1 MSTSTLC
8 RARRQAVFADAEDH
22 EGRRQRSGH
31 WVAHDRLQN
40 GPEGGVPA
48 AVLRAA
54 PGQKTALRRCAKA
67 GRWRALCQHCVC
79 KKAMQW
85 GSGFHQMRQAAQ
97 RSGEQD
103 ESVHV
108 RCSVAVAA

>member
-8 RARRQAVFADAEDH
+8 RTRRQAVFADAEDH

-31 WVAHDRLQN
+31 WVAHERLQN
-40 GPEGGVPA
+40 GPEGEVPA

-54 PGQKTALRRCAKA
+54 PGQKGRAETMRKGGALARALPALRVQEKRRSGDQAFIRCGK
-67 GRWRALCQHCVC
+67 RPR
-79 KKAMQW
+79 
-85 GSGFHQMRQAAQ
+85 
-97 RSGEQD
+97 GEQD